1 MKGKILIMLAASLLL
16 TGCSQS
22 NKSTSSESAAGSSKV
37 SQKSSSSK
45 KASSKSSSVK
55 KSASSSSSSSTSASS
70 SSASSKASSWNQ
82 TTSNAARLSTFNSEI
97 KKQLGSVLL
106 PSVTGLASDSGY
118 LNVRYS
124 GNSSSYKVYYSVGYT
139 AKTLNDPSLSGQ
151 TPYLVLTKQTY
162 ANASAAQAA
171 VENVQSKS
179 NLQGLP
185 TTNLG
190 SGITAWT
197 DAGAGQRYVTF
208 NEGNWQFTV
217 HGAAVNG
224 EDAEATAKNL
234 VALLNSYYLPA
245 PDKGKGTFEVSVAD
259 GETPQTLTWAKG
271 SSLYK
276 LQAHST
282 DTLIKTAASLK

>member
-55 KSASSSSSSSTSASS
+55 KSASSSSTSASS
-70 SSASSKASSWNQ
+70 SSASSKASGWNQ

-124 GNSSSYKVYYSVGYT
+124 GNSSSYTVYYSVGYT

-162 ANASAAQAA
+162 ASASAAQAA

-259 GETPQTLTWAKG
+259 GEIPQTLTWAKG

>member
-1 MKGKILIMLAASLLL
+1 MKGKILVMLAASLLL
-16 TGCSQS
+16 TGCSQNS
-22 NKSTSSESAAGSSKV
+22 KSTSSQSSSSSSKV
-37 SQKSSSSK
+37 SQSSSK
-45 KASSKSSSVK
+45 KAKSSASPSSSSSSAK
-55 KSASSSSSSSTSASS
+55 KASSASSSSQASS
-70 SSASSKASSWNQ
+70 SQSGWNQ
-82 TTSNAARLSTFNSEI
+82 TTSNAARLTTFNSEI

-124 GNSSSYKVYYSVGYT
+124 GNSSSCAVSYSVGYA

-162 ANASAAQAA
+162 ASASAAQAA
-171 VENVQSKS
+171 VQNVQSRS
-179 NLQGLP
+179 NLNGLP

-234 VALLNSYYLPA
+234 VSLLNQYYLPA

-271 SSLYK
+271 NSLYK

>member
-55 KSASSSSSSSTSASS
+55 KSVSSSSTSASS
-70 SSASSKASSWNQ
+70 SSASSKASGWNQ

-124 GNSSSYKVYYSVGYT
+124 GNSSSYTVYYSVGYT

-162 ANASAAQAA
+162 ASASAAQAA

-245 PDKGKGTFEVSVAD
+245 PDKGKGTFEVSMAD

>member
-22 NKSTSSESAAGSSKV
+22 NKSTSSESSAGSSKV

-55 KSASSSSSSSTSASS
+55 KSASSSSTSKSRSST
-70 SSASSKASSWNQ
+70 SSKASSWNQ

-151 TPYLVLTKQTY
+151 TPYLVLTKRTY
-162 ANASAAQAA
+162 ASASAAQAA

-234 VALLNSYYLPA
+234 VTLLNSYYLPA

>member
-55 KSASSSSSSSTSASS
+55 KSASSSSTSASS
-70 SSASSKASSWNQ
+70 SSASSKASGWNQ
-82 TTSNAARLSTFNSEI
+82 TTSNAVRLSTFNSEI

-124 GNSSSYKVYYSVGYT
+124 GNSSSYTVYYSVGYA

-162 ANASAAQAA
+162 ASTSAAQAA

-282 DTLIKTAASLK
+282 DTLIKTAANLK

>member
-55 KSASSSSSSSTSASS
+55 KSASSSSTSKSR
-70 SSASSKASSWNQ
+70 SSASSKASGWNQ

-124 GNSSSYKVYYSVGYT
+124 GNSSSYTVYYSVGYA

-162 ANASAAQAA
+162 ASASAAQAA

-197 DAGAGQRYVTF
+197 AAGAGQRYVTF

-259 GETPQTLTWAKG
+259 GEIPQTLTWAKG

>member
-55 KSASSSSSSSTSASS
+55 KSASSSSMSASS
-70 SSASSKASSWNQ
+70 SSANSKASGWNQ
-82 TTSNAARLSTFNSEI
+82 TTSNAVRLSTFNSEI

-124 GNSSSYKVYYSVGYT
+124 GNSSSYTVYYSVGYA

-162 ANASAAQAA
+162 ASASAAQAA

-259 GETPQTLTWAKG
+259 GEIPQTLTWAKG

>member
-55 KSASSSSSSSTSASS
+55 KSASSSSTSKSR
-70 SSASSKASSWNQ
+70 SSASSKASGWNQ
-82 TTSNAARLSTFNSEI
+82 TTSNAARLSIFNSEI

-124 GNSSSYKVYYSVGYT
+124 GNSSSYTVYYSVGYT

-162 ANASAAQAA
+162 ASASAAQAA

>member
-55 KSASSSSSSSTSASS
+55 KSVSSSSTSASS
-70 SSASSKASSWNQ
+70 SSASSKASGWNQ

-124 GNSSSYKVYYSVGYT
+124 GNSSSYKVYYSVGYA

-162 ANASAAQAA
+162 ASASAAQAA
-171 VENVQSKS
+171 VENVQSKN

-259 GETPQTLTWAKG
+259 GEIPQTLTWAKG

>member
-55 KSASSSSSSSTSASS
+55 KTASSSSTSTSS
-70 SSASSKASSWNQ
+70 SSTSSKASGWNQ

-124 GNSSSYKVYYSVGYT
+124 GNSSSYRVYYSVGYA

-162 ANASAAQAA
+162 ASASAAQAA

-271 SSLYK
+271 NSLYK

>member
-1 MKGKILIMLAASLLL
+1 MKGKILVMLVASLLL
-16 TGCSQS
+16 TGCSQNS
-22 NKSTSSESAAGSSKV
+22 KSTSSQSSSSSSKV
-37 SQKSSSSK
+37 SQSSSK
-45 KASSKSSSVK
+45 KAKSSASPSSSSSSAK
-55 KSASSSSSSSTSASS
+55 KASSASSSSQASS
-70 SSASSKASSWNQ
+70 SQSGWNQ

-124 GNSSSYKVYYSVGYT
+124 GNLSSYTVYYSVGYA

-162 ANASAAQAA
+162 ASASAAQAA
-171 VENVQSKS
+171 VQNVQSRS
-179 NLQGLP
+179 NLNGLP
-185 TTNLG
+185 TTSLG
-190 SGITAWT
+190 SGIIAWT

-234 VALLNSYYLPA
+234 VSLLNQYYLPA

-271 SSLYK
+271 NSLYK

>member
-22 NKSTSSESAAGSSKV
+22 NKSTSSESSAGSSKV

-55 KSASSSSSSSTSASS
+55 KSVSSSSTSTSS
-70 SSASSKASSWNQ
+70 SSTSSKASGWNQ

-124 GNSSSYKVYYSVGYT
+124 GNSSSYRVYYSVGYE

-162 ANASAAQAA
+162 ASASAAQAA

-271 SSLYK
+271 NSLYK

>member
-55 KSASSSSSSSTSASS
+55 KSASSSSMSASS
-70 SSASSKASSWNQ
+70 SSANSKASGWNQ
-82 TTSNAARLSTFNSEI
+82 TTSNAVRLSTFNSEI

-124 GNSSSYKVYYSVGYT
+124 GNSSSYTVYYSVGYA

-162 ANASAAQAA
+162 ASTSAAQAA

>member
-22 NKSTSSESAAGSSKV
+22 NKSTSSESAASSSKV
-37 SQKSSSSK
+37 NQKSSSSK

-55 KSASSSSSSSTSASS
+55 KSASSSLSSSISKSS
-70 SSASSKASSWNQ
+70 SSASSKASGWNQ

-124 GNSSSYKVYYSVGYT
+124 GNSSSYKVYYSVGYA

-151 TPYLVLTKQTY
+151 TSYLVLTKQTY
-162 ANASAAQAA
+162 TSASAAQAA
-171 VENVQSKS
+171 VENIQSKS

-234 VALLNSYYLPA
+234 VTLLNSYYLPA
-245 PDKGKGTFEVSVAD
+245 PDKGKGTFEASVAD

-282 DTLIKTAASLK
+282 NTLIKTAASLK

>member
-55 KSASSSSSSSTSASS
+55 KSASSGSTSASS
-70 SSASSKASSWNQ
+70 SSTSSKASSWNQ

-97 KKQLGSVLL
+97 KKQLGGVLL

-124 GNSSSYKVYYSVGYT
+124 GNSSSYTVYYSVGYA

-162 ANASAAQAA
+162 ASTSAAQAA

-259 GETPQTLTWAKG
+259 GETPQTLTWTKG

>member
-16 TGCSQS
+16 TGCSHS

-55 KSASSSSSSSTSASS
+55 KSTSSSSTSKSS
-70 SSASSKASSWNQ
+70 SSASSKASGWNQ
-82 TTSNAARLSTFNSEI
+82 TTSNSARLSTFNSEI

-106 PSVTGLASDSGY
+106 PSVTGLAGDSGY

-124 GNSSSYKVYYSVGYT
+124 GNSSSYKVYYSVGYA

-162 ANASAAQAA
+162 SSASAAQAA

-217 HGAAVNG
+217 HGSAVNG

-234 VALLNSYYLPA
+234 VALFNSYYLPA

>member
-55 KSASSSSSSSTSASS
+55 KSASSSSTSASS

-124 GNSSSYKVYYSVGYT
+124 GNSSSYKVYYSVGYA

-162 ANASAAQAA
+162 ASASAAQAA

-179 NLQGLP
+179 NLKGLP

>member
-55 KSASSSSSSSTSASS
+55 KSASSSSTSASS
-70 SSASSKASSWNQ
+70 SSTSSKASSWHQ

-97 KKQLGSVLL
+97 KKKLGNVLL

-124 GNSSSYKVYYSVGYT
+124 GNSSNYKVYYSVGYA

-151 TPYLVLTKQTY
+151 TPYLILTKQTY
-162 ANASAAQAA
+162 ASASAAQAA

>member
-55 KSASSSSSSSTSASS
+55 KSASSSSTSASS
-70 SSASSKASSWNQ
+70 SSTSSKASGWNQ

-124 GNSSSYKVYYSVGYT
+124 GNSSSYTVYYSVGYT

-162 ANASAAQAA
+162 ASASAAQAA

-197 DAGAGQRYVTF
+197 DAGAGQRYVIF

-234 VALLNSYYLPA
+234 VSLLNSYYLPA

>member
-55 KSASSSSSSSTSASS
+55 KSASSSSTSASS
-70 SSASSKASSWNQ
+70 SSASSKASGWNQ

-124 GNSSSYKVYYSVGYT
+124 GNSSSYTVYYSVGYT

-162 ANASAAQAA
+162 ASASAAQAA

-197 DAGAGQRYVTF
+197 DAGAGQRYVIF

-234 VALLNSYYLPA
+234 VTLLNSYYLPA

>member
-16 TGCSQS
+16 SGCSQS

-55 KSASSSSSSSTSASS
+55 KSTSSSSTSASS
-70 SSASSKASSWNQ
+70 SSASSKASGWNQ

-124 GNSSSYKVYYSVGYT
+124 GNSSRYTVYYSVGYT

-162 ANASAAQAA
+162 ASASAAQAA

-259 GETPQTLTWAKG
+259 GEIPQTLTWAKG

>member
-55 KSASSSSSSSTSASS
+55 KSASSSSMSASS
-70 SSASSKASSWNQ
+70 SSANSKASGWNQ

-124 GNSSSYKVYYSVGYT
+124 GNSSSYTVYYSVGYT

-162 ANASAAQAA
+162 ASASAAQAA

>member
-55 KSASSSSSSSTSASS
+55 KSASSSSTSKSR
-70 SSASSKASSWNQ
+70 SSASSKASGWNQ

-124 GNSSSYKVYYSVGYT
+124 GNSSSYTVYYSVGYT

-162 ANASAAQAA
+162 ASASAAQAA

>member
-22 NKSTSSESAAGSSKV
+22 NKSTSSESTASSSKV
-37 SQKSSSSK
+37 SPKSNSSK

-55 KSASSSSSSSTSASS
+55 KSAFSSSSSSTSKSS
-70 SSASSKASSWNQ
+70 SSASSKASGWNQ

-139 AKTLNDPSLSGQ
+139 TKNLNDPSLSGQ

-162 ANASAAQAA
+162 ASASAAQAA

>member
-55 KSASSSSSSSTSASS
+55 KSASSSSTSASS
-70 SSASSKASSWNQ
+70 SSTSSKASGWNQ

-124 GNSSSYKVYYSVGYT
+124 GNSSSYKVYYSVGYA

-162 ANASAAQAA
+162 ASTSAAQAA

>member
-16 TGCSQS
+16 TGCSHS

-55 KSASSSSSSSTSASS
+55 KSASSSSTSKSS
-70 SSASSKASSWNQ
+70 SSASSKASGWNQ
-82 TTSNAARLSTFNSEI
+82 TTSNSARLSTFNSEI
-97 KKQLGSVLL
+97 KKQLGSILL
-106 PSVTGLASDSGY
+106 PSVTGLAGDSGY

-124 GNSSSYKVYYSVGYT
+124 GNSSSYTVYYSVGYT

-151 TPYLVLTKQTY
+151 TPYLVLTKRTY
-162 ANASAAQAA
+162 ASASAAQAA
-171 VENVQSKS
+171 VENVQSKN

>member
-55 KSASSSSSSSTSASS
+55 KSASSSSMSASS
-70 SSASSKASSWNQ
+70 SSANSKASGWNQ
-82 TTSNAARLSTFNSEI
+82 TTSNAVRLSTFNSEI

-124 GNSSSYKVYYSVGYT
+124 GNSSSYTVYYSVGYA

-162 ANASAAQAA
+162 ASTSAAQAA

-259 GETPQTLTWAKG
+259 GEIPQTLTWAKG

>member
-55 KSASSSSSSSTSASS
+55 KSASSSSMSASS
-70 SSASSKASSWNQ
+70 SSANSKASGWNQ

-124 GNSSSYKVYYSVGYT
+124 GNSSSYTVYYSVGYA

-162 ANASAAQAA
+162 ASASAAQAA

>member
-1 MKGKILIMLAASLLL
+1 MIGKILIMLAASLLL
-16 TGCSQS
+16 TGCSHS

-55 KSASSSSSSSTSASS
+55 KSASSSSTSKIS
-70 SSASSKASSWNQ
+70 SSANSKASGWNQ
-82 TTSNAARLSTFNSEI
+82 TTSNSARLSTFNSEI

-106 PSVTGLASDSGY
+106 PSVTGLAGDSGY

-124 GNSSSYKVYYSVGYT
+124 GNSSSYKVYYSVGYA

-162 ANASAAQAA
+162 ASASAAQAA

>member
-55 KSASSSSSSSTSASS
+55 KSASSSSTSKSS
-70 SSASSKASSWNQ
+70 SSASSKASGWNQ
-82 TTSNAARLSTFNSEI
+82 TTSNAVRLSTFNSEI
-97 KKQLGSVLL
+97 KKQLGGVLL

-124 GNSSSYKVYYSVGYT
+124 GNSSSYRVYYSVGYA

-162 ANASAAQAA
+162 ASTSAAQAA

-197 DAGAGQRYVTF
+197 DSGAGQRYVTF

-259 GETPQTLTWAKG
+259 GEIPQTLTWAKG

>member
-16 TGCSQS
+16 TGCSQG
-22 NKSTSSESAAGSSKV
+22 NKSTSSESATGSSKV
-37 SQKSSSSK
+37 SQKSSSSQ

-55 KSASSSSSSSTSASS
+55 KSVSSSSTSASS
-70 SSASSKASSWNQ
+70 SSASSKASGWNQ

-151 TPYLVLTKQTY
+151 TPYLVLTKRTY
-162 ANASAAQAA
+162 ASASAAQAA
-171 VENVQSKS
+171 VENVQSKN

-259 GETPQTLTWAKG
+259 GEIPQTLTWAKG

>member
-55 KSASSSSSSSTSASS
+55 KSASSSSTSKSR
-70 SSASSKASSWNQ
+70 SSASSKASGWNQ

-124 GNSSSYKVYYSVGYT
+124 GNSSSYTVYYSVGYA

-151 TPYLVLTKQTY
+151 TPYLVLTKRTY
-162 ANASAAQAA
+162 ASASAAQAA

>member
-55 KSASSSSSSSTSASS
+55 KSASSSSMSASS
-70 SSASSKASSWNQ
+70 SSANSKASGWNQ

-124 GNSSSYKVYYSVGYT
+124 GNSSSYTVYYSVGYA

-162 ANASAAQAA
+162 ASTSAAQAA

-259 GETPQTLTWAKG
+259 GEIPQTLTWAKG

>member
-55 KSASSSSSSSTSASS
+55 KSASSSSMSASS
-70 SSASSKASSWNQ
+70 SSANSKASGWNQ
-82 TTSNAARLSTFNSEI
+82 TTSNAVRLSTFNSEI

-124 GNSSSYKVYYSVGYT
+124 GNSSSYTVYYSVGYT

-162 ANASAAQAA
+162 ASASAAQAA

>member
-55 KSASSSSSSSTSASS
+55 KSASSGSTSASS
-70 SSASSKASSWNQ
+70 SSTSSKASSWNQ

-97 KKQLGSVLL
+97 KKQLGNVLL

-124 GNSSSYKVYYSVGYT
+124 GNSSSYKVYYSVGYA

-162 ANASAAQAA
+162 ASASAAQAA

-190 SGITAWT
+190 SDITAWT

-259 GETPQTLTWAKG
+259 GEIPQTLTWAKG